1 MPLTLPALDNRRYEQ
16 LRQAALDRVPVHSPE
31 WTNFNES
38 DPGVTLVDLF
48 AFMTETLIYR
58 ANLIPERNRL
68 KFLNLLGAPLQPGAS
83 AVGFVS
89 INNANGPLHTITL
102 NNDLEVRAGQVPFRT
117 DMGLDVLPIEIQV
130 FYKSII
136 LNPAQNVRD
145 YYRQLYLSY
154 LGGQTVDT
162 ASPQLYETVPFPTPA
177 PGSGTTAESATTAGV
192 NLGDAVGSAIWIALL
207 LRAGDRPYDDHQRE
221 LARRAIANRTLNL
234 GVLPILPDARGRHL
248 DPLGGSSSRSG
259 SQLRFE
265 LPDLPANGELPA
277 NPSERIPRYKAV
289 PKLAASDVLAEP
301 GIVQL
306 RLPSAPELGLWTNL
320 DPLEAGVG
328 EFPPALDDTALSDRL
343 ITWLRVSA
351 PSSVQARLLWVG
363 GNATMVHQ
371 RARVANEVLPDGT
384 GEPDQ
389 VVILSQMPV
398 VPGSVQLRV
407 TPLNAASEV
416 WDPIA
421 DLYMAGPEVLVPDP
435 RLPPGTPPPP
445 SGPTHV
451 YLLDPESGQ
460 LRFGDGTHGAR
471 PPAGAT
477 LRATY
482 DRGLGAQ
489 GNVPAGAVNQ
499 GSALPP
505 GLTVN
510 NPVRT
515 WGGVEPESVAQGE
528 KQITRV
534 LQHQDRLVT
543 AADFET
549 ISYRAPGIEVGRVD
563 VLAAY
568 NPEVGS
574 SLPGDAPG
582 SVTLM
587 VVPRYDPDHPNTP
600 TPDRLFLDALC
611 AYLDARRLVTT
622 EVFIRGPHYRPIWVS
637 IGIEVAPRTSVAQ
650 ASDAVK
656 AALERFLSP
665 LPVPGTVLP
674 LDAPALFLPETPM
687 NTAKGWPLRKPV
699 LKLEI
704 AAVANRVDGVLLV
717 NDVTLI
723 DDGRVTRDQ
732 VPMYG
737 LDLPYLAGIVVGIG
751 APPPPD
757 NIPGFGNPSGPA
769 RPGTTFVPVPVVPE
783 ECR

>member
-154 LGGQTVDT
+154 LGG
-162 ASPQLYETVPFPTPA
+162 
-177 PGSGTTAESATTAGV
+177 
-192 NLGDAVGSAIWIALL
+192 
-207 LRAGDRPYDDHQRE
+207 
-221 LARRAIANRTLNL
+221 ANRTLNL

-248 DPLGGSSSRSG
+248 DPLGGSSSRGG

>member
-248 DPLGGSSSRSG
+248 DPLGGSSSRGG

-471 PPAGAT
+471 PPG
-477 LRATY
+477 LRACSSIRTAWS
-482 DRGLGAQ
+482 RPPTSRQ
-489 GNVPAGAVNQ
+489 
-499 GSALPP
+499 SA
-505 GLTVN
+505 T
-510 NPVRT
+510 
-515 WGGVEPESVAQGE
+515 
-528 KQITRV
+528 
-534 LQHQDRLVT
+534 
-543 AADFET
+543 
-549 ISYRAPGIEVGRVD
+549 
-563 VLAAY
+563 
-568 NPEVGS
+568 
-574 SLPGDAPG
+574 
-582 SVTLM
+582 
-587 VVPRYDPDHPNTP
+587 
-600 TPDRLFLDALC
+600 
-611 AYLDARRLVTT
+611 ARRASRLGESTCLRPTT
-622 EVFIRGPHYRPIWVS
+622 R
-637 IGIEVAPRTSVAQ
+637 
-650 ASDAVK
+650 K
-656 AALERFLSP
+656 L
-665 LPVPGTVLP
+665 
-674 LDAPALFLPETPM
+674 APAC
-687 NTAKGWPLRKPV
+687 
-699 LKLEI
+699 
-704 AAVANRVDGVLLV
+704 
-717 NDVTLI
+717 
-723 DDGRVTRDQ
+723 RVTRR
-732 VPMYG
+732 
-737 LDLPYLAGIVVGIG
+737 
-751 APPPPD
+751 
-757 NIPGFGNPSGPA
+757 A
-769 RPGTTFVPVPVVPE
+769 RS
-783 ECR
+783 R